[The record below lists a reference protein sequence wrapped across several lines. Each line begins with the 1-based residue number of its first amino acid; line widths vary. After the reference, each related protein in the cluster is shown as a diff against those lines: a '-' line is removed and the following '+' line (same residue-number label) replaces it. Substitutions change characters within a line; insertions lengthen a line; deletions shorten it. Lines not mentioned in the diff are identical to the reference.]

1 MAERILVKT
10 SDGQELSVRVSGSGD
25 PILVLHGWMMSGAV
39 WDSMFLSLDSQGR
52 KFIVPD
58 QRGTGAS
65 SRTGTDYSLAQH
77 ASDLIAVLDATETKS
92 AIVLGHSM
100 GGQLA
105 LYLAAHY
112 PERVRA
118 VMALNPVPP
127 AGLPLPPDATG
138 LFRTSAGDRGKQSI
152 ILGLACKSLAE
163 DEKNRILDLAG
174 AVSAASIEGAFDAWV
189 AGGFADKM
197 SAIKAPVLVLATDD
211 PFLPPPFLRE
221 SIVSKVARGRLALL
235 KGAGHYPQCEK
246 PEETAALVEA
256 FLAAT

>member
-25 PILVLHGWMMSGAV
+25 PILVVHGWMMSGAV
-39 WDSMFLSLDSQGR
+39 WDSMFLSLDLQGR

-127 AGLPLPPDATG
+127 AGLPLPPMRPVSSVRAQAIEASKASSSG
-138 LFRTSAGDRGKQSI
+138 SHASRSQRTRKIASSTSRVPCPPPRLRARSMPGSQ
-152 ILGLACKSLAE
+152 
-163 DEKNRILDLAG
+163 
-174 AVSAASIEGAFDAWV
+174 AAS
-189 AGGFADKM
+189 
-197 SAIKAPVLVLATDD
+197 PT
-211 PFLPPPFLRE
+211 R
-221 SIVSKVARGRLALL
+221 
-235 KGAGHYPQCEK
+235 
-246 PEETAALVEA
+246 
-256 FLAAT
+256 